1 MTARFDAEANRHAT
15 LTERLILAYLT
26 DMDAVMEDDNLDAL
40 HDNLDALDADIGDC
54 PHCWR
59 AIAHRAAIHAAEAR
73 GGIGLMRESWT
84 WRVDALGGAV
94 ENTQRRIAELLDFA
108 DQHRRQ

>member
-1 MTARFDAEANRHAT
+1 MTARFDPDANRHAT

-26 DMDAVMEDDNLDAL
+26 DLEADDINAL
-40 HDNLDALDADIGDC
+40 RDDLDALDADIGDC

-59 AIAHRAAIHAAEAR
+59 AIAHRAAVHAAEAR

-84 WRVDALGGAV
+84 FRVDAVGGAV
-94 ENTQRRIAELLDFA
+94 ENTQRRIADLLDFA
-108 DQHRRQ
+108 DQHRQP